1 MNNIDIN
8 FRNSKFYIVIVRI
21 DNYNEGEHSFYT
33 SEFLFIS
40 KREAEK
46 IKNELFAHEVD
57 NYFTEREIVL
67 PDDLSDYESYNINMD
82 YVNDSAFREDISW
95 IDSDN
100 LYISATIKE
109 LILDTK
115 L

>member
-1 MNNIDIN
+1 MINIDIN

-21 DNYNEGEHSFYT
+21 DNYNEGEHSSYT
-33 SEFLFIS
+33 SDRLLIS
-40 KREAEK
+40 KIEAEK
-46 IKNELFAHEVD
+46 VKNELFAHEVS

-67 PDDLSDYESYNINMD
+67 PDDLSDYENYETNMD
-82 YVNDSAFREDISW
+82 YVNDSAFRKDISW
-95 IDSDN
+95 IDTDN

>member
-8 FRNSKFYIVIVRI
+8 FKNSKFYIVIVRI
-21 DNYNEGEHSFYT
+21 DNYDGGEHSSYT

-67 PDDLSDYESYNINMD
+67 PDDLSDYESYNTNMD

-95 IDSDN
+95 IDTDN
-100 LYISATIKE
+100 LYISASIKE

>member
-8 FRNSKFYIVIVRI
+8 FKNSKFYIVEVRV

-33 SEFLFIS
+33 SKELFIS
-40 KREAEK
+40 KIEAEK
-46 IKNELFAHEVD
+46 VKNELFAHEVD

-67 PDDLSDYESYNINMD
+67 PDDLSDYENYETNMD
-82 YVNDSAFREDISW
+82 CVNDSAFREDISW
-95 IDSDN
+95 IDTDN
-100 LYISATIKE
+100 VYVSARIKE

>member
-8 FRNSKFYIVIVRI
+8 FRNSKFYIVEVRV
-21 DNYNEGEHSFYT
+21 DNYNEGEHSFCT
-33 SEFLFIS
+33 SKDLFIS
-40 KREAEK
+40 KIEAEK
-46 IKNELFAHEVD
+46 VKNELFAYEIN

-67 PDDLSDYESYNINMD
+67 PDDLSDYENYNINMD

-95 IDSDN
+95 IDTDN
-100 LYISATIKE
+100 LYISARIKE
-109 LILDTK
+109 LILDTN

>member
-21 DNYNEGEHSFYT
+21 DDYNEGGHSSYT
-33 SEFLFIS
+33 SEYLFIS
-40 KREAEK
+40 KMEAEK
-46 IKNELFAHEVD
+46 VKNELFAHEVN

-67 PDDLSDYESYNINMD
+67 PDDLSDYESYNTNMD
-82 YVNDSAFREDISW
+82 YVNDSAFRKDISW

>member
-1 MNNIDIN
+1 MDNIDIN
-8 FRNSKFYIVIVRI
+8 LKNSKFYIIIVRI

-46 IKNELFAHEVD
+46 IKNELFAREVD

-67 PDDLSDYESYNINMD
+67 PEDLSDYESYNINMD
-82 YVNDSAFREDISW
+82 YVNDSVFREDISW

>member
-1 MNNIDIN
+1 MINIDIN
-8 FRNSKFYIVIVRI
+8 FRNSKFYIVEVRI

-33 SEFLFIS
+33 SEYIFIS
-40 KREAEK
+40 KSEAEK
-46 IKNELFAHEVD
+46 FKNELFAHEVD

-95 IDSDN
+95 IDTDN
-100 LYISATIKE
+100 LYVSARIKE
-109 LILDTK
+109 LILETK